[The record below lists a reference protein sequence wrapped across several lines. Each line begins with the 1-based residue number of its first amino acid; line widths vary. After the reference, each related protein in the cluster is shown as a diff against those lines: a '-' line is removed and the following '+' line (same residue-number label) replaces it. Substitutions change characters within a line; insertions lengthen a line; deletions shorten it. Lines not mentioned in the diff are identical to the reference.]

1 MRKIR
6 NTMLFL
12 HALLLSALFL
22 AGCVREEFPGSGS
35 VAEGKPSQV
44 AFNLV
49 IPAMSSSPSTRA
61 MTPEEERKIENL
73 RVMVFR
79 ADGSVVSNDKYA
91 GTGNQF
97 TVNSYSGNGYTLL
110 FIANVN
116 SAEIEARLQS
126 AASLSDMEQF
136 VTTATQQDFGLNTT
150 HPLMMIGKQ
159 ENVTFAP
166 GNSTYGT
173 PVQLHFIAA
182 KVTVKVIDNTPF
194 DHGVS
199 IIGWDVENAPA
210 RSYLFPQTADINQPG
225 TTDSEKNWLTTDVDY
240 PFEAE
245 DKLNKTVSQTLY
257 VFENRRGGR
266 VDRNLPSGVDDKYH
280 GMAFNDQDHRGKGWF
295 KPVRATAIVI
305 KAMHKTTLET
315 KQVKAHIYL
324 GADNHSDYNI
334 ERGKHYTFTVTV
346 NGMNDIKVDT
356 NIDYAVGDF
365 LVDHGDNLTMDAHP
379 DFRPMRIHAPRGVV
393 TMEILD
399 NVGRDY
405 SDPNFDA
412 TWLKIS
418 PLDLMWHQV
427 KQSPPNDKWQ
437 QQAEP
442 ESRMVR
448 PKYIPHKSVRAKLQA
463 QGITGWNAVPTGKE
477 DDDAMTF
484 ADATYRMCYKITDI
498 PFTEVTVTNKTL
510 HVYADELLVRDGKRS
525 AQVRFTFYKDGGD
538 SARPEIRTFHINQE
552 GYISPFLDDTDP
564 DAGLWIAN
572 EDGTPSSVRNKFV
585 VEREVELRY
594 ALYPGLEAAHQSLNG
609 VAWGFYGNVL
619 YYYKADRFVNGKF
632 MTANLVYNDVQRV
645 DNEPVGFGK
654 ASKSYRQM
662 YDGIAIKGLSPIG
675 PYSGQT
681 SGLPYYYPR
690 MGAGMCHSIYKTSAA
705 RYCHEKN
712 RDVNGDG
719 IIDDS
724 ETFWYLPSRF
734 ELSLLWVAG
743 VKEINNLPQ
752 DMSNAIRYG
761 VVTEYFFGPGHYQ
774 DGWFAY
780 GKNLKEPGEPLVYR
794 DESVLIPRCIR
805 AL

>member
-79 ADGSVVSNDKYA
+79 ADGSVVTNGKYTG

-97 TVNSYSGNGYTLL
+97 TVNSYSGSNYTLL
-110 FIANVN
+110 FIANVSN
-116 SAEIEARLQS
+116 AQIETELQS
-126 AASLSDMEQF
+126 AASLSDVEKI
-136 VTTATQQDFGLNTT
+136 VTTATQLDFGLNTT

-159 ENVTFAP
+159 EGVTFAP
-166 GNSTYGT
+166 GNSTYGP

-182 KVTVKVIDNTPF
+182 KVTVKVIDKTPA
-194 DHGVS
+194 DQGVT
-199 IIGWDVENAPA
+199 IIGWDVENASA

-305 KAMHKTTLET
+305 KAMHKTTAET
-315 KQVKAHIYL
+315 KLVRAHIYL
-324 GADNHSDYNI
+324 GADNHSDYTV
-334 ERGKHYTFTVTV
+334 ERGKHYVFTVTV
-346 NGMNDIKVDT
+346 NGLDDIKVDS
-356 NIDYAVGDF
+356 NVEYQVGDF
-365 LVDHGDNLTMDAHP
+365 LVDYGDNLTMDAHP
-379 DFRPMRIHAPRGVV
+379 DFRPMRIHATKGVA

-399 NVGRDY
+399 ENHRTH
-405 SDPNFDA
+405 SDAAFSA

-418 PLDLMWHQV
+418 PLNLMYHQV
-427 KQSPPNDKWQ
+427 KQTGDAAKWQ
-437 QQAEP
+437 QDANP
-442 ESRMVR
+442 TSKIVR
-448 PKYIPHKSVRAKLQA
+448 GRYIPHTSVRDTLPEIKKW
-463 QGITGWNAVPTGKE
+463 WNNYADIAATVVQ
-477 DDDAMTF
+477 DDDDEMAF
-484 ADATYRMCYKITDI
+484 ANATYRMCYKITDI
-498 PFTEVTVTNKTL
+498 RFADPAAVTNQTL
-510 HVYADELLVRDGKRS
+510 YVYADEYHQEKGAKRN
-525 AQVRFTFYKDGGD
+525 AYIRFTFLKDGNQGT
-538 SARPEIRTFHINQE
+538 PEQRIFNINQD
-552 GYISPFLDDTDP
+552 GYIRVFNEANPN
-564 DAGLWIAN
+564 AGLTVLK
-572 EDGTPSSVRNKFV
+572 EDGTLSNIKRKFV
-585 VEREVELRY
+585 FENTE
-594 ALYPGLEAAHQSLNG
+594 EAALAMNPGIAAGLQRTTTMQ
-609 VAWGFYGNVL
+609 WGFPNIIL
-619 YYYKADRFVNGKF
+619 YNKGDIDRNGKLI
-632 MTANLVYNDVQRV
+632 TANAVYTDVQRSA
-645 DNEPVGFGK
+645 DHEPIEFGK
-654 ASKSYRQM
+654 TPNSYRDM
-662 YDGIAIKGLSPIG
+662 YGRVAEGGTTGFIF
-675 PYSGQT
+675 PYVGTDSGA
-681 SGLPYYYPR
+681 PYYYPDAS
-690 MGAGMCHSIYKTSAA
+690 GQIYHPIYKSSAA

-724 ETFWYLPSRF
+724 EAKWYLPASEEMMMAHVYGLEGKHIPGSTTSYWVVNEFARATSFAWFPNSLNAKMF
-734 ELSLLWVAG
+734 EQHKA
-743 VKEINNLPQ
+743 
-752 DMSNAIRYG
+752 
-761 VVTEYFFGPGHYQ
+761 TEGNVRC
-774 DGWFAY
+774 A
-780 GKNLKEPGEPLVYR
+780 R
-794 DESVLIPRCIR
+794 DL
-805 AL
+805 

>member
-97 TVNSYSGNGYTLL
+97 TVNSYSGSNYTLL

-182 KVTVKVIDNTPF
+182 KVTLKVIDNTANR
-194 DHGVS
+194 DVS
-199 IIGWDVENAPA
+199 IIGWDVEDAPA
-210 RSYLFPQTADINQPG
+210 RSYLFPQTKDVNEPG
-225 TTDSEKNWLTTDVDY
+225 TTADSDNHWLTTDVDY
-240 PFEAE
+240 PFETVDASSR
-245 DKLNKTVSQTLY
+245 TVSQTLY

-266 VDRNLPSGVDDKYH
+266 ANRPLPDNPDNQYTN
-280 GMAFNDQDHRGKGWF
+280 MDFNDQDHRGKAWF
-295 KPVRATAIVI
+295 KPLRATAIVI
-305 KAMHKTTLET
+305 KAMHKTTAET

-324 GADNHSDYNI
+324 GADNHSDYTV

-346 NGMNDIKVDT
+346 NGLDDIKVDSNVEYYT
-356 NIDYAVGDF
+356 GDF
-365 LVDHGDNLTMDAHP
+365 LVDYGDNLTMDTHP
-379 DFRPMRIHAPRGVV
+379 DFRPMRIHATKGVA

-399 NVGRDY
+399 ENRRPHN
-405 SDPNFDA
+405 DPLFSA

-418 PLDLMWHQV
+418 PLNLMYHQV
-427 KQSPPNDKWQ
+427 KQTGDAAKWQ
-437 QQAEP
+437 QDADP
-442 ESRMVR
+442 TSRIVR
-448 PKYIPHKSVRAKLQA
+448 GRYIPHTSVRDTLPDTKKWWTAHSDIA
-463 QGITGWNAVPTGKE
+463 TTVTRG
-477 DDDAMTF
+477 DDDVMTF
-484 ADATYRMCYKITDI
+484 ANATYRMCYKITDI
-498 PFTEVTVTNKTL
+498 RFADPAAVTSQTL
-510 HVYADELLVRDGKRS
+510 YVYADEYHQEEGAMRN
-525 AQVRFTFYKDGGD
+525 AFVRFTFLKDGNGPD
-538 SARPEIRTFHINQE
+538 QLQERIFNINQD
-552 GYISPFLDDTDP
+552 GYIRVFDEANSE
-564 DAGLWIAN
+564 AGLTVLK
-572 EDGTPSSVRNKFV
+572 EDATSSGIKKKFV
-585 VEREVELRY
+585 FEKTE
-594 ALYPGLEAAHQSLNG
+594 EAALVMNPGIAAGLQRTITMQ
-609 VAWGFYGNVL
+609 WGFFNMILYG
-619 YYYKADRFVNGKF
+619 KGDFFRNGKLL
-632 MTANLVYNDVQRV
+632 TAHAVYTDVQRSA
-645 DNEPVGFGK
+645 DHEPIEFGK
-654 ASKSYRQM
+654 TPNSYRDM
-662 YDGIAIKGLSPIG
+662 YGRNAAGGTGFISAYTGTD
-675 PYSGQT
+675 SG
-681 SGLPYYYPR
+681 SPYYYPDAS
-690 MGAGMCHSIYKTSAA
+690 GQIYHPIYKSSAA

-724 ETFWYLPSRF
+724 EAKWYLPAMHEMMMAYVQGLE
-734 ELSLLWVAG
+734 ELHKVSGSTYDLTYYWSVS
-743 VKEINNLPQ
+743 ENNRINSNGWYVSWLTPNLTTN
-752 DMSNAIRYG
+752 SKK
-761 VVTEYFFGPGHYQ
+761 TE
-774 DGWFAY
+774 A
-780 GKNLKEPGEPLVYR
+780 NV
-794 DESVLIPRCIR
+794 RCAR
-805 AL
+805 HL